1 MKTGFFAIIALL
13 MVSFGCVHT
22 LPEVG
27 IRLDKSLATKLK
39 ESPETISIDGE
50 KLLLSAFLW
59 RNFMP
64 TTGKTDSSMRA
75 GIMVTSS
82 NEAPVPEAL
91 EITGLIIVKNDSV
104 WVAETEI
111 PERLDQQIIQ
121 ASAKG
126 GPEWNVGDKVDV
138 VVVLY
143 DGDQTYYLRKGEV
156 TIQATH

>member
-1 MKTGFFAIIALL
+1 MKTSFFAIIALL
-13 MVSFGCVHT
+13 MVSYGCEST
-22 LPEVG
+22 PPEAG

-39 ESPETISIDGE
+39 ESPETISIDDE

-64 TTGKTDSSMRA
+64 TTDKPDNSLRA

-82 NEAPVPEAL
+82 NETPVPEAL
-91 EITGLIIVKNDSV
+91 EIISLMIVKDDSV

-111 PERLDQQIIQ
+111 PESLDQQIIQ

-126 GPEWNVGDKVDV
+126 GPEWSVGDKVDV
-138 VVVLY
+138 VVVLN
-143 DGDQTYYLRKGEV
+143 DGNQTYYLRKREV
-156 TIQATH
+156 TIQATY